1 MNVFKESSVYYCN
14 DFGGPNYSRK
24 PQPTPTK
31 LGAHTQ
37 VKGDYDPKML
47 GAISP
52 ARGGG
57 QNGGLGCVPC
67 RCILLAKSDDVFRQI
82 PFG

>member
-52 ARGGG
+52 ARGGDKT
-57 QNGGLGCVPC
+57 GG
-67 RCILLAKSDDVFRQI
+67 SDASHAGVFC
-82 PFG
+82 